1 MSLHRYIVPPPLAL
15 AIHPAPPP
23 KPSDNKE
30 KNKEKGKGDKAKDED
45 DVHGR
50 HDKEVKKDD
59 DGRRGS
65 GGVVGDVAKP
75 DKVPEA
81 PGTQGSM
88 IPEPATPG
96 RDGLPPTPQSPT
108 PKNIPNKALNDSKK
122 KGESSAA
129 DTPNSLPLEPIKLLG
144 PAPPRPL
151 RTRLD
156 LNPSRPYPPI
166 NTDPR
171 GAYHKYAKF
180 MTNDW
185 VLIDV
190 TKDGWLT
197 PQWKEK
203 NERDALA
210 RLRGED
216 VLQAERETEEERLKR
231 IIRKVPK
238 TAEGVLLELW
248 NDLVQT
254 PMKEVSSNIS
264 PARY

>member
-1 MSLHRYIVPPPLAL
+1 
-15 AIHPAPPP
+15 
-23 KPSDNKE
+23 
-30 KNKEKGKGDKAKDED
+30 
-45 DVHGR
+45 
-50 HDKEVKKDD
+50 
-59 DGRRGS
+59 
-65 GGVVGDVAKP
+65 
-75 DKVPEA
+75 
-81 PGTQGSM
+81 
-88 IPEPATPG
+88 
-96 RDGLPPTPQSPT
+96 
-108 PKNIPNKALNDSKK
+108 
-122 KGESSAA
+122 
-129 DTPNSLPLEPIKLLG
+129 
-144 PAPPRPL
+144 
-151 RTRLD
+151 
-156 LNPSRPYPPI
+156 
-166 NTDPR
+166 
-171 GAYHKYAKF
+171 